1 MKNWIRWP
9 GFLAFLLFTILL
21 VGGLYFFA
29 ETLLKAAIEHTG
41 TKVVGAKVELDHADI
56 TTSPLGVELHNLQ
69 VTNPEDPM
77 VNAVQ
82 IGRIKLHMHTLALLR
97 RKVIVDEM
105 HVEKVRLNTQ
115 RTISGAI
122 AEKPIKEPSSETNES
137 FDFPMPSVE
146 MPDVKDILAK
156 ETLES
161 EKIVD
166 KAQINIDNS
175 KKKWDKKIP
184 ELPDKAKFAAYND
197 TLKSITLV
205 KTGNKLKDLKA
216 LSIAVDELITIKKNV
231 QSDLDQL
238 TSAGKELREDVN
250 LIKNDVKA
258 ISQASSNDIARLTQK
273 YSPASSGLSNISR
286 LLFGETVTQW
296 SSVAIDWY
304 KRLAPKL
311 LNTTTS
317 KQHEEEHVPRH
328 KGIDIKFKEHTPL
341 PDFLIKSTRVSLELE
356 SGNMNGEITDISSDQ
371 QILGRPLTFLFD
383 AEKMD
388 NLNKLTF
395 SGNFN
400 HINPDDSIDTVNLHL
415 TGYKVSHFTVSQSQ
429 SFPLSLDSAV
439 ADIVLDGELKQG
451 KLNAN
456 LASQVKSANFVM
468 PPNTPLDKKT
478 GKFTKTIGEALK
490 NVKTFDVTA
499 GLRGT
504 IKNQD
509 IDISSNLDT
518 VIKNAM
524 SAQFKQKAQVFEKE
538 LNNKVEK
545 KIKGLTEKL
554 ESQLGKFSGI
564 QQNMDSKKKNAK
576 ESIKAIDAKIDSFKN
591 EKESELNKE
600 IQSVKDKVKDKLKD
614 RLKDKFR

>member
-9 GFLAFLLFTILL
+9 GFLAFLLFSILF
-21 VGGLYFFA
+21 VGGFYFFA

-41 TKVVGAKVELDHADI
+41 TEMVGAKVELDHADI
-56 TTSPLGVELHNLQ
+56 TTSPFGVELHNLQ

-82 IGRIKLHMHTLALLR
+82 IGRIELHMHTLALLR
-97 RKVIVDEM
+97 RKIIVDEM

-115 RTISGAI
+115 RTTSGEVTA
-122 AEKPIKEPSSETNES
+122 KPIKEPSSETNES
-137 FDFPMPSVE
+137 FDFSMPSVE
-146 MPDVKDILAK
+146 VPDVKNILAK

-161 EKIVD
+161 EKMVD
-166 KAQINIDNS
+166 EAQVNIDNS
-175 KKKWDKKIP
+175 KQKWDKKIP
-184 ELPDKAKFAAYND
+184 ELPDKTKFDAYNE
-197 TLKSITLV
+197 TLKSITPV
-205 KTGNKLKDLKA
+205 KTGNKLKDLEA

-250 LIKNDVKA
+250 LIKNDIKA

-273 YSPASSGLSNISR
+273 YSPSSSGLSNISR
-286 LLFGETVTQW
+286 LLFGESVTQW

-356 SGNMNGEITDISSDQ
+356 SGNMNGEVKDISSDQ

-383 AEKMD
+383 AERMD

-400 HINPDDSIDTVNLHL
+400 HIKPDDSIDTVNLNL

-439 ADIVLDGELKQG
+439 ADIVLNGELKQG

-468 PPNTPLDKKT
+468 SPNTPLDKKT

-499 GLRGT
+499 DLRGT

-509 IDISSNLDT
+509 IDISSNLDA

-524 SAQFKQKAQVFEKE
+524 GAQFKQKAQAFEKE
-538 LNNKVEK
+538 LNNKVEA
-545 KIKGLTEKL
+545 KIKGLTAKL

-576 ESIKAIDAKIDSFKN
+576 ESIKAIDARIDSFKN
-591 EKESELNKE
+591 EKESELKKE
-600 IQSVKDKVKDKLKD
+600 IQSVKDKTKDKLKD